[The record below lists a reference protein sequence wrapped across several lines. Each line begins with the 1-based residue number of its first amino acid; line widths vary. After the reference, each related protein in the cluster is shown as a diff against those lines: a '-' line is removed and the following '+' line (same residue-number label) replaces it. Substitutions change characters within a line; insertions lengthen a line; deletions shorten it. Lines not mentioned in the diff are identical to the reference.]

1 MEIMV
6 LKMNILYK
14 LKYFYILFLFLLCII
29 PSFAFEVEAPS
40 NIPDDVHISVEQ
52 GFVYAGGTYKQKVK
66 SPNSFKISAYRTGD
80 SQYHLVMNEAVL
92 IVGNKKYKLVQPS
105 SIKKVLNNEQIPPEI
120 LFKGSKSVYPSFYA
134 PVENIYYT
142 KLLNR
147 YTEPVKMSFIGAYA
161 FPVKFNDKRSVLKDV
176 ENCIIKIPLLNADTF
191 KKEDLIF
198 KIKFNVTNY

>member
-1 MEIMV
+1 
-6 LKMNILYK
+6 MNILNR
-14 LKYFYILFLFLLCII
+14 LSGLFLFILFCCS
-29 PSFAFEVEAPS
+29 PCFAFNVEAPS

-66 SPNSFKISAYRTGD
+66 SPNSFKISAYRTGN

-92 IVGNKKYKLVQPS
+92 IVDNKKYKLVQPS

-120 LFKGSKSVYPSFYA
+120 LFKEQKTVFPSFYA

-147 YTEPVKMSFIGAYA
+147 YTEPVKMSFVGAYA
-161 FPVKFNDKRSVLKDV
+161 FPVKFNDKRSVLKNK
-176 ENCIIKIPLLNADTF
+176 ESCILEIPLLNIETN
-191 KKEDLIF
+191 KKEILTYKVQFIHK
-198 KIKFNVTNY
+198 KIL

>member
-6 LKMNILYK
+6 RKMNILYR
-14 LKYFYILFLFLLCII
+14 LKCFYILFLFLLCIM
-29 PSFAFEVEAPS
+29 SCFAFEVEAPS

-66 SPNSFKISAYRTGD
+66 SPNSFKISAYRTGN

-92 IVGNKKYKLVQPS
+92 IVDNKKYKLVQPS
-105 SIKKVLNNEQIPPEI
+105 SIKKVLNNEQIPSEI
-120 LFKGSKSVYPSFYA
+120 LFKEQKTVFPSFYA

-161 FPVKFNDKRSVLKDV
+161 FPVKFNDKRSVLKDK
-176 ENCIIKIPLLNADTF
+176 ESCILEIPLLNIETN
-191 KKEDLIF
+191 KKEILTYKVQF
-198 KIKFNVTNY
+198 SH